1 MKSDMLLMLTALIWG
16 FAFVAQRVGMDFVG
30 PFTFNGVRFAL
41 GSLVLL
47 PFIAAARSGRR
58 RSGEPERTVNR
69 GRSSI
74 SGGALAGVVLFSG
87 ASLQQM
93 GLVYTTAGN
102 AGFIT
107 GLYVVIVPLLG
118 LIWGYKPGAGT
129 WLGTFMAAW
138 GLYLLSVTESLH
150 MAQGDLL
157 VLISA
162 VIWAIHVLI
171 IGRLSPGR
179 DPLILACAQFA
190 VCSVLSLIAAFGM
203 EQITAEGIRGALI
216 PILYGGVLS
225 VGLAYTLQVVAQRRA
240 PPAHAAVILSLEG
253 AFAAAGG
260 RLLLAEQLGRRGYAG
275 CTLML
280 SGMLVSQLW
289 GKKQVHTPP
298 DL

>member
-1 MKSDMLLMLTALIWG
+1 MLTALIWG

-58 RSGEPERTVNR
+58 RSGEPERTVNL

-171 IGRLSPGR
+171 IGRLSPSR

-260 RLLLAEQLGRRGYAG
+260 RLLLAEQLSRRGYAG